1 MVRLLRGWSGSD
13 DRRRLVRCLYLDVRS
28 FGARVVSIVSAE
40 REQAFGAS
48 LVELL
53 GLRRRSDGKVLLD
66 EKLSRKIRR
75 RRVKT
80 DLGLG
85 RAVLRAVKD
94 DVVDLEM
101 KLAIVGLL
109 DALEP
114 HPTMRSSL
122 GNDLRDA
129 VFEARV
135 AIRDPEALRELAARQ
150 VLDDFEEEV

>member
-1 MVRLLRGWSGSD
+1 M
-13 DRRRLVRCLYLDVRS
+13 
-28 FGARVVSIVSAE
+28 SAE

>member
-1 MVRLLRGWSGSD
+1 M
-13 DRRRLVRCLYLDVRS
+13 
-28 FGARVVSIVSAE
+28 VSIVSAE